1 MRLHW
6 ILVDADGVR
15 GLGTFE
21 GTELEVMDQLERGPG
36 ELAAAIDASE

>member
-21 GTELEVMDQLERGPG
+21 GTELEVMAQLQRGPE
-36 ELAAAIDASE
+36 ELAATADASE